1 MSAAAGHLSVFRRT
15 KASHFLG
22 NSCLLPPRGMARA
35 LLFRLPMIENV
46 SVMDKP
52 VEKPRGLSRR
62 AWIGVIGGA
71 VALLLFAAA
80 VPTIRRWTRADRS
93 VAASQVRIGEVTRGT
108 LVRDTSADGRI
119 VAALHPTL
127 FTPSAGIVALAIKAG
142 DSVVKGQP
150 LARVESPELKSKLA
164 QERATLASAK
174 SALDR
179 QRIDARQDAVKNAHA
194 IDLLEV
200 RLQATHRLMER
211 AQRSFDEGI
220 LNKTD
225 YEKAKDDVQIAGLE
239 LKNAKETA
247 RLAVETADF
256 DIKSRQLALDRQAAL
271 AEELQRQVEALTI
284 AAPFDGI
291 VASVAV
297 QDRDSVPANSAI
309 ATVVNL
315 SKFEV
320 EFTLPENYAA
330 EVTPGTSAQIFYEG
344 HEYPGHVTA
353 MSPEIRDSQGHGTVV
368 FDGVPPANLR
378 QSQRVSV
385 RMIFESKPDVL
396 KVPRGPF
403 LESGGGRQ
411 IYVIENGIATRREIA
426 VGGVS
431 VSEVEIVK
439 GLSRGDRVILSDTAE
454 LGGAKTVLIRD

>member
-1 MSAAAGHLSVFRRT
+1 
-15 KASHFLG
+15 
-22 NSCLLPPRGMARA
+22 
-35 LLFRLPMIENV
+35 MIENV

-52 VEKPRGLSRR
+52 VAKSKGLSRAAR
-62 AWIGVIGGA
+62 IAA
-71 VALLLFAAA
+71 VAGAAAILLLAAA
-80 VPTIRRWTRADRS
+80 LPTIRRWVRAERS

-127 FTPSAGIVALAIKAG
+127 FTPSAGIVALGAKAG
-142 DSVVKGQP
+142 DPVTKGQV

-200 RLQATHRLMER
+200 RLQAAHRLMER
-211 AQRSFDEGI
+211 AQRAFDEGI

-225 YEKAKDDVQIAGLE
+225 YEKAKDDVQIADLE
-239 LKNAKETA
+239 LKNARETA
-247 RLAVETADF
+247 KLAVETADF
-256 DIKSRQLALDRQAAL
+256 DIKSRQLALDREAAL
-271 AEELQRQVEALTI
+271 AEELERQVEALMI
-284 AAPFDGI
+284 AAPFDGF

-330 EVTPGTSAQIFYEG
+330 EVSPRTSAQIFYEG
-344 HEYPGHVTA
+344 REYPGHVTA

-368 FDGVPPANLR
+368 FDGTAPANLR

-385 RMIFESKPDVL
+385 RMVFESKPDVL

-411 IYVIENGIATRREIA
+411 IYVVENGVATRREIG
-426 VGGVS
+426 VGAVS

-439 GLSRGDRVILSDTAE
+439 GLSRGDKVILSDMTE
-454 LGGAKTVLIRD
+454 LGGAKTVLIRN

>member
-1 MSAAAGHLSVFRRT
+1 
-15 KASHFLG
+15 
-22 NSCLLPPRGMARA
+22 
-35 LLFRLPMIENV
+35 MIENV

-52 VEKPRGLSRR
+52 VAKPKGLSRGAR
-62 AWIGVIGGA
+62 IAA
-71 VALLLFAAA
+71 VAGAAAILLLAAA
-80 VPTIRRWTRADRS
+80 LPTIRRWVRAERS

-127 FTPSAGIVALAIKAG
+127 FTPSAGIVALAVKPG
-142 DSVVKGQP
+142 DPVTKGQV

-200 RLQATHRLMER
+200 RLQAAQRLMER
-211 AQRSFDEGI
+211 AQRAFDEGI

-225 YEKAKDDVQIAGLE
+225 YEKAKDDVQIADLE
-239 LKNAKETA
+239 LKNARETA
-247 RLAVETADF
+247 KLAVETADF
-256 DIKSRQLALDRQAAL
+256 DIRSRQLALDRQAAL

-284 AAPFDGI
+284 AAPFDGF
-291 VASVAV
+291 VASVPL

-330 EVTPGTSAQIFYEG
+330 EVSPGTSAQIFYEG
-344 HEYPGHVTA
+344 RDYPGHVTA

-368 FDGVPPANLR
+368 FDGTAPPNLR

-385 RMIFESKPDVL
+385 RMVFESRPDVL

-411 IYVIENGIATRREIA
+411 IYVIENGVATRREIT
-426 VGGVS
+426 VGAVS

-439 GLSRGDRVILSDTAE
+439 GLSRGDRVILSDMTE
-454 LGGAKTVLIRD
+454 LGGAKTVLIRN

>member
-1 MSAAAGHLSVFRRT
+1 MSGLARTAFLDFLRNSKILRGASVVR
-15 KASHFLG
+15 A
-22 NSCLLPPRGMARA
+22 LLPPA
-35 LLFRLPMIENV
+35 PMIENV
-46 SVMDKP
+46 SVMDKTI
-52 VEKPRGLSRR
+52 EKPRGLSRGT
-62 AWIGVIGGA
+62 WI
-71 VALLLFAAA
+71 ALAAA
-80 VPTIRRWTRADRS
+80 GAALVVLLIALPTIRRWSRAERS
-93 VAASQVRIGEVTRGT
+93 VAASSVRIGEVTRGT

-127 FTPSAGIVALAIKAG
+127 FTPAAGIVALAVKAG
-142 DSVVKGQP
+142 DSVTKGQA
-150 LARVESPELKSKLA
+150 LATVESPELKSRLA
-164 QERATLASAK
+164 QERASLASAK

-179 QRIDARQDAVKNAHA
+179 QRIDARQDQIKNAHA
-194 IDLLEV
+194 VDLLEV
-200 RLQATHRLMER
+200 RLQAANRLMER
-211 AQRSFDEGI
+211 AQRAFDEGI

-225 YEKAKDDVQIAGLE
+225 YEKAKDDVQIADLE
-239 LKNAKETA
+239 LKNARETS

-271 AEELQRQVEALTI
+271 SEELERQVAALTV

-297 QDRDSVPANSAI
+297 QDRDSVPANAAI

-330 EVTPGTSAQIFYEG
+330 EVSPGTSAQIFYEG
-344 HEYPGHVTA
+344 KDYPGHVTA

-368 FDGVPPANLR
+368 FDGAPPANLR

-385 RMIFESKPDVL
+385 RMVFESKPDVL
-396 KVPRGPF
+396 KVARGPF
-403 LESGGGRQ
+403 LESGGGKQ
-411 IYVIENGIATRREIA
+411 IYVVENGIATRREIA
-426 VGGVS
+426 VGAAS
-431 VSEVEIVK
+431 VSEVEILR
-439 GLSRGDRVILSDTAE
+439 GLSKGDKVILSDTTD

>member
-1 MSAAAGHLSVFRRT
+1 
-15 KASHFLG
+15 
-22 NSCLLPPRGMARA
+22 
-35 LLFRLPMIENV
+35 MIENV

-52 VEKPRGLSRR
+52 VAKPKGLSRAAR
-62 AWIGVIGGA
+62 IAA
-71 VALLLFAAA
+71 VAGAAAILLLAAA
-80 VPTIRRWTRADRS
+80 LPTIRRWVRAERS

-127 FTPSAGIVALAIKAG
+127 FTPSAGIVALAVKAG
-142 DSVVKGQP
+142 DPVTKGQV

-200 RLQATHRLMER
+200 RLQASHRLMER
-211 AQRSFDEGI
+211 AQRAFDEGI

-225 YEKAKDDVQIAGLE
+225 YEKAKDDVQIADLE
-239 LKNAKETA
+239 LKNARETA
-247 RLAVETADF
+247 KLAVETADF
-256 DIKSRQLALDRQAAL
+256 DIRSRQLALDREAAL
-271 AEELQRQVEALTI
+271 AEELERQVEALTI
-284 AAPFDGI
+284 AAPFDGF

-330 EVTPGTSAQIFYEG
+330 EVSPGTSAQIFYEG
-344 HEYPGHVTA
+344 REYPGHVTA

-368 FDGVPPANLR
+368 FDGTPPANLR

-385 RMIFESKPDVL
+385 RMVFESKPDVL

-411 IYVIENGIATRREIA
+411 IYVVENGVATRREIA
-426 VGGVS
+426 VGAVS

-439 GLSRGDRVILSDTAE
+439 GLTRGDKVILSDMTE
-454 LGGAKTVLIRD
+454 LGGAKTVLIRN